1 MNEAPTPPLAG
12 PKPSCLRPSHV
23 SARIFSCTAWEPQGS
38 LHSGASPPP
47 GSVMFGL
54 SHRTAQT
61 LTVDRKGAAEAA
73 LYGHAGSGVDGGGGG
88 PRSGCAWQGR
98 IAALY
103 GSESSSVLSDISR
116 DYVFFLSSI
125 QSIITV
131 PRLKK
136 KGQTTPVFLPGESH
150 GQGRLVGYS
159 PWGHKESDAIE
170 QQRRCLKVSRLL
182 DDFKRSQG

>member
-1 MNEAPTPPLAG
+1 
-12 PKPSCLRPSHV
+12 
-23 SARIFSCTAWEPQGS
+23 
-38 LHSGASPPP
+38 
-47 GSVMFGL
+47 MFGL

-136 KGQTTPVFLPGESH
+136 KKGKPLQYSCLENPMDRGDWWAIVHGVTKSQT
-150 GQGRLVGYS
+150 RLS
-159 PWGHKESDAIE
+159 SSDD
-170 QQRRCLKVSRLL
+170 V
-182 DDFKRSQG
+182 